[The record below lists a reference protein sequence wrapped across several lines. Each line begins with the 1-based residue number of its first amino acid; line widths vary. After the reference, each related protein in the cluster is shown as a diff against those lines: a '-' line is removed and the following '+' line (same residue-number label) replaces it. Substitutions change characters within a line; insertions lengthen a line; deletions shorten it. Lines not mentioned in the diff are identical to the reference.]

1 MLVILSIVCVIAGV
15 SLYDYFTA
23 RKWQQVTS
31 DVRNDIVFENRN
43 KEYGAYVIRRDNDKH
58 MVLIMGGL
66 ILLMGLTFGI
76 FKFIQNMPVEEVII
90 KKNEHQVNFNP
101 APPLEDVPPPPPPP
115 PTPPMEQVQ
124 KFLPPVIT
132 TEQIEE
138 QIEIPDDK
146 IKTGTET
153 VKGDPN
159 STGTGIINPEPD
171 PEPDPEPEK
180 PAEVFTFVEEEAAFN
195 GNMNEFV
202 VKKMVYPPDAV
213 ELGLTGKCY
222 LKFVVETDGQISNVS
237 VVKGVPDCPQCDREA
252 IRVIKSMPPW
262 KPGKNGGKAV
272 RTWCQIPL
280 NFTLK

>member
-66 ILLMGLTFGI
+66 ILLMGITFGI
-76 FKFIQNMPVEEVII
+76 FKIIQNMPEEEVII
-90 KKNEHQVNFNP
+90 KKNESQVDFKP

-115 PTPPMEQVQ
+115 PTPPMEKIQ

-132 TEQIEE
+132 TQAVEE
-138 QIEIPDDK
+138 QIEIPDETV
-146 IKTGTET
+146 KTGT
-153 VKGDPN
+153 VNQNGDPN
-159 STGTGIINPEPD
+159 ATGTGIKE
-171 PEPDPEPEK
+171 PEPDPEPEPEPEK
-180 PAEVFTFVEEEAAFN
+180 PEEVFTFVEEDAAFN
-195 GNMNEFV
+195 GNMLEFV
-202 VKKMVYPPDAV
+202 QKKMVYPPDAIDM
-213 ELGLTGKCY
+213 GLQGKCY
-222 LKFVVETDGQISNVS
+222 LKFVVEKDGQISNVS
-237 VVKGVPDCPQCDREA
+237 VVKGVPDCPQCDKEA

-262 KPGKNGGKAV
+262 KPGKNGGKTV